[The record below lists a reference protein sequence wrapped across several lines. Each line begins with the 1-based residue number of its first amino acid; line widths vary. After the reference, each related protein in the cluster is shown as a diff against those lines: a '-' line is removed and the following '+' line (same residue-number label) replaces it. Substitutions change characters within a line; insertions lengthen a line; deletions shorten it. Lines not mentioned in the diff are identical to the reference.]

1 MSVTLMLGIACLGM
15 LVMVATVIVG
25 ALLLI
30 RLRVI
35 TPSPG
40 REEPLEQSSHGL
52 DRSHEVSE

>member
-35 TPSPG
+35 TPSPV
-40 REEPLEQSSHGL
+40 REEPMGRSSYRLDQSRELG
-52 DRSHEVSE
+52 E

>member
-15 LVMVATVIVG
+15 LVMIATVTVG

-35 TPSPG
+35 TPSPV
-40 REEPLEQSSHGL
+40 REEPLEPRGYGL
-52 DRSHEVSE
+52 DQSHELGE